1 MTFFVLKKRT
11 IILFLAVLTVVASAA
26 AVIYT
31 RTENVTAFSPAAG
44 ENARDIHMVT
54 GEFTTKTADGK
65 EMEVY
70 RWDPGTIFVE
80 KGENVNLKI
89 LGVNG
94 SEHPF
99 YIEGTDI
106 KGVVKK
112 GEETVVPLNFAKEG
126 TYKLI
131 CNVHSHHENHGT
143 MIAYIVVD

>member
-1 MTFFVLKKRT
+1 MNFFVLTKRS
-11 IILFLAVLTVVASAA
+11 IFLFLAVLTVIGSAI

-31 RTENVTAFSPAAG
+31 KSENVTAFNPA
-44 ENARDIHMVT
+44 ENENVRDIHMVT
-54 GEFTTKTADGK
+54 GEFKTTTSDGE

-70 RWDPGTIFVE
+70 RWDPGTIFVS

-99 YIEGTDI
+99 YIEGTNI
-106 KGVVKK
+106 KGTVKK
-112 GEETVVPLNFAKEG
+112 GEETVIPLNFSKKG
-126 TYKLI
+126 TYKLV
-131 CNVHSHHENHGT
+131 CDVHSHHSNHGT